1 MNIYMSLYYLS
12 DNIPNLVIIANR
24 CHMNAAYTAYTVKKK
39 GNKHHH
45 RKGVLIVPNSTWAQ
59 LTKQSPDIAYTYWS
73 HTYIY

>member
-39 GNKHHH
+39 ATNTTIG
-45 RKGVLIVPNSTWAQ
+45 KG
-59 LTKQSPDIAYTYWS
+59 Y
-73 HTYIY
+73 